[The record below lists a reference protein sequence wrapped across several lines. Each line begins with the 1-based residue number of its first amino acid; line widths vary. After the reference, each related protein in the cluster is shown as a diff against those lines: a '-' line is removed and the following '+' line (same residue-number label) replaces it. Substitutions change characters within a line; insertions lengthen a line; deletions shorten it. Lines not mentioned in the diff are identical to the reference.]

1 MDELN
6 LSVQRREGT
15 SVTEAMGTAYKEFA
29 LYPQSNKKSLMGLK
43 LGKGAIRPQFQKAYF
58 GSCVERMDSRETKWM
73 QDPGVTYSRSWE

>member
-29 LYPQSNKKSLMGLK
+29 LYP
-43 LGKGAIRPQFQKAYF
+43 
-58 GSCVERMDSRETKWM
+58 
-73 QDPGVTYSRSWE
+73 